1 MSSKR
6 FYIAEEVAN
15 ILAADIP
22 WHENGSDVRDDS
34 SSNSDREK
42 FHINEPILTAQGTD
56 KNESAKWRA
65 QRVHVPYMLYVP
77 YVPYIPTRPTCPTCP
92 RALRALRA
100 HVPKYIL
107 QTGKLKKWKLCTD
120 TFFRVLSLNL
130 DLNFTIS

>member
-34 SSNSDREK
+34 SSNLDREK

-77 YVPYIPTRPTCPTCP
+77 TCPTCP
-92 RALRALRA
+92 RALRALRTHA
-100 HVPKYIL
+100 PYEPYVPTYQSI
-107 QTGKLKKWKLCTD
+107 
-120 TFFRVLSLNL
+120 FYRPEN
-130 DLNFTIS
+130 